1 MIIVRDG
8 KRGIPGGK
16 GDEKM
21 SGFTEHQAS
30 GASDLG
36 RRTDAIMTWTQAQ
49 SMLPLI
55 RRIVADIVSHVER
68 LIAIEPEKDRLD
80 RHRHDLVWLERQRRY
95 HLTDEQSRLQ
105 SELYAAISE
114 LDGLGVALL
123 DPEKGM
129 IGFPTLVNNQR
140 AFFAWKPGD
149 EGIDF
154 WQFADGSRR
163 RPVPAAWKESETV
176 AK

>member
-1 MIIVRDG
+1 
-8 KRGIPGGK
+8 
-16 GDEKM
+16 M

-36 RRTDAIMTWTQAQ
+36 RRNDAIMTWTQAQ
-49 SMLPLI
+49 CMLPLV
-55 RRIVADIVSHVER
+55 RRIVGDIVGHVER
-68 LIAIEPEKDRLD
+68 LLAIEPEKDRLD

-95 HLTDEQSRLQ
+95 QLADEQTRLQ
-105 SELYAAISE
+105 NELHTAIAE
-114 LDGLGVALL
+114 LDSLGIALL
-123 DPEKGM
+123 DPEAGM
-129 IGFPTLVNNQR
+129 IGFPTLVNDQR
-140 AFFAWKPGD
+140 AFFAWKLGD

-176 AK
+176 RK

>member
-1 MIIVRDG
+1 
-8 KRGIPGGK
+8 
-16 GDEKM
+16 M
-21 SGFTEHQAS
+21 SGFTEFQAS

-49 SMLPLI
+49 SMLPLV
-55 RRIVADIVSHVER
+55 RRIIADIVGHVER
-68 LIAIEPEKDRLD
+68 LMKIDPEKERLD

-95 HLTDEQSRLQ
+95 QLTEEMTRLQ
-105 SELYAAISE
+105 TEVHAAVAE

-123 DPEKGM
+123 DPEIGM

-140 AFFAWKPGD
+140 AYFAWKPGD

-163 RPVPAAWKESETV
+163 RPVPAAWKESQV
-176 AK
+176 AVK

>member
-1 MIIVRDG
+1 
-8 KRGIPGGK
+8 
-16 GDEKM
+16 M
-21 SGFTEHQAS
+21 SGFTEFQAS

-36 RRTDAIMTWTQAQ
+36 RRSDTIMTWTQAQ
-49 SMLPLI
+49 VMLPLV
-55 RRIVADIVSHVER
+55 RRIVTDIVSWVER
-68 LIAIEPEKDRLD
+68 LVHIQPEKDRLD
-80 RHRHDLVWLERQRRY
+80 RHRHDLVWQERSRRY
-95 HLTDEQSRLQ
+95 QLTDEQDKLQ
-105 SELYAAISE
+105 TDLHNAIAE

-123 DPEKGM
+123 DPEMGM

-163 RPVPAAWKESETV
+163 RPVPAAWKEAETV
-176 AK
+176 RK